1 MNPVSNAHP
10 NNMKSCFHEAL
21 VKENKGFTNHPIP
34 RRYGYVLDVEWQHWS
49 RWGRSHVFS
58 CQSRAEKRWREHSM
72 QSLVSTLK
80 NCMGILSTISKK
92 SLWEPGDVLSII
104 SWKGW
109 VFWSPKRKSLD
120 TDDVNVDGPRCWSIS
135 ITPSKQLARSPHDWK
150 QKFPSSQI
158 WIQVVLRCINLNH
171 QSASLST
178 GYDCALT
185 WEMEVASI

>member
-1 MNPVSNAHP
+1 
-10 NNMKSCFHEAL
+10 MKSCFHEAL

-92 SLWEPGDVLSII
+92 KPVRTWWCFVYHFMKWLGLLKSQKKIPWDWWCKCWWTTLLVNINHSVQTTSSLPA
-104 SWKGW
+104 
-109 VFWSPKRKSLD
+109 SLE
-120 TDDVNVDGPRCWSIS
+120 TEIP
-135 ITPSKQLARSPHDWK
+135 Q
-150 QKFPSSQI
+150 FP
-158 WIQVVLRCINLNH
+158 NLN
-171 QSASLST
+171 SVFFCDALIWT
-178 GYDCALT
+178 TNLLPCRKWYDCALT

>member
-92 SLWEPGDVLSII
+92 KPVRTWWCFVYHFMKGLSFLKSQKKIPWHWWCKCWWTTLLVNINHSVQTTSSLPAWLETEIP
-104 SWKGW
+104 
-109 VFWSPKRKSLD
+109 
-120 TDDVNVDGPRCWSIS
+120 
-135 ITPSKQLARSPHDWK
+135 Q
-150 QKFPSSQI
+150 FP
-158 WIQVVLRCINLNH
+158 NLNSGGFAMH
-171 QSASLST
+171 
-178 GYDCALT
+178 
-185 WEMEVASI
+185 